1 MAKKQGRLG
10 QHPDDFMIVT
20 ISVDFQAKI
29 NPEADDPMP
38 FDSTGFQYTP
48 PAAEAVDY
56 LEEVVKAIRQRRLY
70 GFMVQENAEA
80 TVDAGDWIEKSTEE
94 LLAEASAH
102 EEAEDQ

>member
-1 MAKKQGRLG
+1 MAKKQGRLE
-10 QHPDDFMIVT
+10 QHPDDFIIVT
-20 ISVDFQAKI
+20 ISIDFQAKI

-38 FDSTGFQYTP
+38 FDSTGFQYTL

-56 LEEVVKAIRQRRLY
+56 LEEVVSAIRQRRLY

-80 TVDAGDWIEKSTEE
+80 AIGAGDWIEKTTEE

-102 EEAEDQ
+102 EEAGNQ